1 MALRVAPGALPRAG
15 RVDAPIS
22 RPVGGSPR
30 QVRRGARPA
39 KEGAGKGQK
48 GEHHVNAVT
57 PSLTFKERAE
67 EAMKL
72 YVSVIKHAKIVNGV
86 RSDGNPL
93 PKGSVLHATF
103 ELDGRLFTAMDGGPT
118 FSFSEGISLVA
129 TCDTQE
135 ELDGIWKRLSEGG
148 EEGPCG
154 WLKDR
159 FGVSWQV
166 VPRALGEMM
175 GHPESRY
182 SGKGMAAM
190 LQVRQVGIPAVR
202 EGYTRRG

>member
-1 MALRVAPGALPRAG
+1 
-15 RVDAPIS
+15 
-22 RPVGGSPR
+22 
-30 QVRRGARPA
+30 
-39 KEGAGKGQK
+39 
-48 GEHHVNAVT
+48 VNAVT

-72 YVSVIKHAKIVNGV
+72 YVSVIKNSKIVNVV

-103 ELDGRLFTAMDGGPT
+103 ELDGRQFTAMDGGPS

-135 ELDGIWKRLSEGG
+135 ELDDTWKRLSDGG
-148 EEGPCG
+148 EEGSCG

-166 VPRALGEMM
+166 VPAALGEMM
-175 GHPESRY
+175 GDPRSGNSRKVMEALLKM
-182 SGKGMAAM
+182 GKIDIAT
-190 LQVRQVGIPAVR
+190 LRQAYKQR
-202 EGYTRRG
+202 